1 MRVLVFA
8 ERLGRPLIQAF
19 WRWQRGLT
27 LGVRAVVVDSEGQV
41 LLIEHTYLDGWFLPG
56 GGVERAETVHE
67 ALTRELVEEAGVRLT
82 GPAQLVSIYDN
93 AKVFRGDHDPHRAG
107 HARFPGDEAKFFQFR
122 HHAVDLRRRDA
133 EELNEVGF
141 GRTAAVQFS
150 VQVDEREELPLS
162 GRERHLRAA
171 LPLRA
176 GFLRWRLVGPSL
188 RGLRWRGE

>member
-93 AKVFRGDHDPHRAG
+93 AKVFRGDHVLIFRVDDWEPC
-107 HARFPGDEAKFFQFR
+107 EA
-122 HHAVDLRRRDA
+122 
-133 EELNEVGF
+133 
-141 GRTAAVQFS
+141 TS
-150 VQVDEREELPLS
+150 
-162 GRERHLRAA
+162 
-171 LPLRA
+171 
-176 GFLRWRLVGPSL
+176 
-188 RGLRWRGE
+188 RGEIARRGWFALDSLPEGVTPGTRTRLAEALGGSAASHVW